1 MEQIK
6 FVNTPRCADCRP
18 KPEMLRRRS
27 CVGCVKYN
35 DKVLKELFSE
45 VNFFKEATHDARTI
59 GKIGV

>member
-6 FVNTPRCADCRP
+6 FVVTPRCTTCRP
-18 KPEMLRRRS
+18 SPEMLRRRS
-27 CVGCVKYN
+27 CAGCIKYN

-45 VNFFKEATHDARTI
+45 ANFKEETHDARTT